1 MDLNMDALVQ
11 GYPYPSVTWSHDR
24 LLLQNTWNNDSETSL
39 IIRSVTVYESGQYT
53 CYAKNSL
60 GDNMMWSLYEII
72 HICTAVEI
80 NWKIYCDDHISLSS
94 TTNIIYFI

>member
-1 MDLNMDALVQ
+1 MINVIEGMDLYMDALVQ
-11 GYPYPSVTWSHDR
+11 GYPYPSVTWSHDG

-60 GDNMMWSLYEII
+60 GDDIFTVDVYVQGIDFI
-72 HICTAVEI
+72 HR
-80 NWKIYCDDHISLSS
+80 
-94 TTNIIYFI
+94 